1 MQSKHLSHGAGE
13 CPCDADADAAHD
25 ISISSTTYV
34 DILAAFLHMP
44 PQSRKLKAKSA
55 HTPWVQFSVSCQC
68 MLARRTR
75 V

>member
-1 MQSKHLSHGAGE
+1 MVLVNVRVMHAH
-13 CPCDADADAAHD
+13 AAHD

-34 DILAAFLHMP
+34 DILAAFTHA
-44 PQSRKLKAKSA
+44 SAKYEIRVRKAKSA